1 MQIKNVMFAGSLAA
15 TAAALP
21 GACTPQSTTTTFNLV
36 AIHSGS
42 AVQYASFNAAKSS
55 IFAGLASQNASCAR
69 PEEQVATFYLNNG
82 ALYLYEQ
89 SATPQELYVDR
100 SGMGMLIMSFRIWG
114 EANTDTY

>member
-1 MQIKNVMFAGSLAA
+1 MQIKNIIFAGSLAA

-21 GACTPQSTTTTFNLV
+21 GASTQSTTFNLV

-69 PEEQVATFYLNNG
+69 PEEQVATFHLDNE
-82 ALYLYEQ
+82 ALYLYDQ

-100 SGMGMLIMSFRIWG
+100 SGMGMSIMSSSI
-114 EANTDTY
+114 